1 MGPRAAR
8 DSESIPAALPEVTD
22 HGRTTVSEAPFDLET
37 TDRLLS
43 TTRAVRRRLDFE
55 RPVPRDLILDC
66 IRLSQQAPTGT
77 NAQHWRWLVID
88 DPAKRKAVGELYA
101 RGLPLL
107 DEMAKTARDEQTARV
122 YRDARSFAERLGD
135 VPVIVIP
142 CLEGRLPPDAE
153 LVHVTTYY
161 GSIYPAVWSFQLAL
175 RSRGLG
181 SVFTTMHL
189 AYEEESRALLGLPE
203 DVVQA
208 AMLPVAYTLGT
219 DFKPTHR
226 PPPETITCFN
236 IWRD

>member
-1 MGPRAAR
+1 
-8 DSESIPAALPEVTD
+8 
-22 HGRTTVSEAPFDLET
+22 VSEAPFDLET

-43 TTRAVRRRLDFE
+43 TTRAVRRRLDFD

-107 DEMAKTARDEQTARV
+107 DEMAKTARDEQTAHV
-122 YRDARSFAERLGD
+122 YRDARSFAERLGE
-135 VPVIVIP
+135 VPAIVIP

-153 LVHVTTYY
+153 LVQVTTYY

-181 SVFTTMHL
+181 STLTTSHL
-189 AYEEESRALLGLPE
+189 LAEREVGERLGVPSDYTQVALI
-203 DVVQA
+203 
-208 AMLPVAYTLGT
+208 PVAHIKGGELA
-219 DFKPTHR
+219 
-226 PPPETITCFN
+226 PPPRRPVNEVIGWN
-236 IWRD
+236 GW